1 MYESIDALYR
11 EHSAELTAA
20 LAVSTNDRQ
29 AAEDLAHE
37 VFVLALTE
45 QEQLL
50 GHPNPRA
57 WLFRTGYNLAGNR
70 WKLLTRRRHKV
81 RREMPILS
89 TETWDDT
96 IDLRRSLQRLSRRQR
111 DAVILHYYL
120 GFTAAEIGEMLG
132 CAEGTIRSHLH
143 RGRAA
148 LDQMLAPQ
156 EGVR

>member
-1 MYESIDALYR
+1 MYEFIDALYR

-37 VFVLALTE
+37 VFVRAMAK
-45 QEQLL
+45 QGHLL
-50 GHPNPRA
+50 EHPNPRA
-57 WLFRTGYNLAGNR
+57 WLFRTGYNLAANR
-70 WKLLTRRRHKV
+70 WKLLTRRCHKV
-81 RREMPILS
+81 RREMPVLS
-89 TETWDDT
+89 TETWDDS
-96 IDLRRSLQRLSRRQR
+96 IDLRNSLQRLSRRQR

-120 GFTAAEIGEMLG
+120 GFTAGEIGEILG
-132 CAEGTIRSHLH
+132 CAEGSIRSHLH

-156 EGVR
+156 EGIR

>member
-1 MYESIDALYR
+1 MYEFIDALYR
-11 EHSAELTAA
+11 EHAAELTAA
-20 LAVSTNDRQ
+20 LARQ
-29 AAEDLAHE
+29 EH
-37 VFVLALTE
+37 
-45 QEQLL
+45 LL
-50 GHPNPRA
+50 RHPNPRA

-89 TETWDDT
+89 TQTWDDT
-96 IDLRRSLQRLSRRQR
+96 IGVRDSLQRLSRRQR

-120 GFTAAEIGEMLG
+120 GFTAGEIGEMLG
-132 CAEGTIRSHLH
+132 CAEGSIWSHLH

-156 EGVR
+156 EEVR

>member
-1 MYESIDALYR
+1 M
-11 EHSAELTAA
+11 
-20 LAVSTNDRQ
+20 STNDRQ

-37 VFVLALTE
+37 VFVQAMVK
-45 QEQLL
+45 QDQLQR
-50 GHPNPRA
+50 HPDPRT

-81 RREMPILS
+81 RREIPILATQAWEDS
-89 TETWDDT
+89 
-96 IDLRRSLQRLSRRQR
+96 IDLRESLRRLSRRQR

-120 GFTAAEIGEMLG
+120 GFTAEEIGEMLG
-132 CAEGTIRSHLH
+132 CAEGSIRSHLH

>member
-1 MYESIDALYR
+1 MYEFIDALYR
-11 EHSAELTAA
+11 QHSAELTAA

-37 VFVLALTE
+37 VYVRAMDQ

-50 GHPNPRA
+50 RHPNPRA

-70 WKLLTRRRHKV
+70 WKLLTRRRHKA
-81 RREMPILS
+81 RQEHPILS
-89 TETWDDT
+89 TQTWDDS
-96 IDLRRSLQRLSRRQR
+96 IDLRESLQRLSRRQR

-120 GFTAAEIGEMLG
+120 GFTAEEIGEMLG
-132 CAEGTIRSHLH
+132 CAEGSIRSHLH

>member
-1 MYESIDALYR
+1 MYEFIDALYR

-37 VFVLALTE
+37 VFVQAMAK
-45 QEQLL
+45 QDHLL
-50 GHPNPRA
+50 EHPNPRA
-57 WLFRTGYNLAGNR
+57 WLFRTGYNLAANR
-70 WKLLTRRRHKV
+70 WKL
-81 RREMPILS
+81 
-89 TETWDDT
+89 
-96 IDLRRSLQRLSRRQR
+96 LSRRQR

-132 CAEGTIRSHLH
+132 CAEGSIRSHLH

>member
-1 MYESIDALYR
+1 MYEFIDSLYR
-11 EHSAELTAA
+11 EHAAELTAA

-37 VFVLALTE
+37 VFVQAMVK
-45 QEQLL
+45 QDQLL
-50 GHPNPRA
+50 GHPDPRA

-70 WKLLTRRRHKV
+70 WKLLTRRRHKI
-81 RREMPILS
+81 RREMPILTTQAWEDS
-89 TETWDDT
+89 L
-96 IDLRRSLQRLSRRQR
+96 DLRESLRRLSRRQR

-120 GFTAAEIGEMLG
+120 GFTAEEIGAMLG
-132 CAEGTIRSHLH
+132 CAEGSVRSHLH

-148 LDQMLAPQ
+148 LDQLLAPQ